1 MPASDASQFSHRLQE
16 AISRSSVIFE
26 RRHVLH
32 ALIGGL
38 AVGLRARPRTT
49 FDVDLIVSLPQL
61 QLPAVLDEFVEAGF
75 APSARE
81 LITQWNSGHMAVLW
95 YDDVRV
101 DWLKPVL
108 PLYQHVID
116 RSEPLTIADHPFH
129 VATTEGLILCKLV
142 ADRPR
147 DRADILD
154 LLEASEANVDLAYI
168 ESEWQTIGSFD
179 DPRILEL
186 KRMIDSVR
194 VSLN

>member
-1 MPASDASQFSHRLQE
+1 MPVSDEPQFSKRLEE
-16 AISRSSVIFE
+16 AIARSSAIFE
-26 RRHVLH
+26 RRKVSH

-49 FDVDLIVSLPQL
+49 FDVDLIVAIPQL
-61 QLPAVLDEFVEAGF
+61 QLPAVLDDFTEAGF
-75 APSARE
+75 TPSTRE
-81 LITQWNSGHMAVLW
+81 LIAEWSSGMAVLW

-108 PLYQHVID
+108 PMYQHVID
-116 RSEPLTIADHPFH
+116 HAELLQIADHPFR

-147 DRADILD
+147 DRADIVD
-154 LLEASEANVDLAYI
+154 LLEACEANVDLALI
-168 ESEWQTIGSFD
+168 ESEWRAIGSLD

-186 KRMIDSVR
+186 RRMIDSVR
-194 VSLN
+194 ATLN